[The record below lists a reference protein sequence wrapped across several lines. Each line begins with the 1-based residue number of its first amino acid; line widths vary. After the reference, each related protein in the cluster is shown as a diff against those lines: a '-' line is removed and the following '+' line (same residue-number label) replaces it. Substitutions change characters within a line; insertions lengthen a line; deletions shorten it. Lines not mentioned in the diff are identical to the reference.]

1 MNSLLIPVLSVL
13 FAIVIVWVYR
23 TKRRTSTMSQNE
35 LMARTKSET
44 NTFVLDV
51 RSPREYSSG
60 HIPGAMNISHTE
72 LSNHLEKLRQ
82 YEDKDVVV
90 YCERG
95 VRAQKAQGILRAVG
109 FSHVYHLKGDM
120 GRWRIRD
127 LPTETGGNIKKT
139 GYKPQSNPHD

>member
-1 MNSLLIPVLSVL
+1 MNSLLILALSVL

-51 RSPREYSSG
+51 RSPKEYDSG
-60 HIPGAMNISHTE
+60 HIPGATNINHTE
-72 LSNHLEKLRQ
+72 LSNHLEKLQ
-82 YEDKDVVV
+82 GYEDKDVVV

-95 VRAQKAQGILRAVG
+95 VRAQKAQKILRTAG

-120 GRWRIRD
+120 AKWRRRR
-127 LPTETGGNIKKT
+127 LPTETGNRKV
-139 GYKPQSNPHD
+139 S

>member
-1 MNSLLIPVLSVL
+1 MNSLLILALSVL

-44 NTFVLDV
+44 NMFVLDV
-51 RSPREYSSG
+51 RSPKEYDSG
-60 HIPGAMNISHTE
+60 HIPGATNINHTE
-72 LSNHLEKLRQ
+72 LSNHLEKLRG
-82 YEDKDVVV
+82 YEDKDIVV

-95 VRAQKAQGILRAVG
+95 VRAQKAQKILKTAG

-120 GRWRIRD
+120 AKWRRRR
-127 LPTETGGNIKKT
+127 LPTETGNREAG
-139 GYKPQSNPHD
+139 

>member
-1 MNSLLIPVLSVL
+1 MNSLLILFIGVL
-13 FAIVIVWVYR
+13 FVIVIVWVYR

-44 NTFVLDV
+44 NMFILDV

-60 HIPGAMNISHTE
+60 HIPGATNINHTE
-72 LSNHLEKLRQ
+72 LSNHLEKLRG

-95 VRAQKAQGILRAVG
+95 VRAQKAQKILRTAG
-109 FSHVYHLKGDM
+109 FSNVYHLKGDM
-120 GRWRIRD
+120 ANWRRKE
-127 LPTETGGNIKKT
+127 LPTETGDREA
-139 GYKPQSNPHD
+139 S

>member
-1 MNSLLIPVLSVL
+1 MNSLLILALSVL

-35 LMARTKSET
+35 LMARMKSET
-44 NTFVLDV
+44 NMFVLDV

-60 HIPGAMNISHTE
+60 HIPGAANINHTE
-72 LSNHLEKLRQ
+72 LSNHLEKLRG
-82 YEDKDVVV
+82 YENKDVVV

-95 VRAQKAQGILRAVG
+95 VRAQKAQKILKTAG

-120 GRWRIRD
+120 AKWRRRR
-127 LPTETGGNIKKT
+127 LPTETGDREVG
-139 GYKPQSNPHD
+139 

>member
-1 MNSLLIPVLSVL
+1 MNSLLILALSVL

-44 NTFVLDV
+44 YTFVLDV

-60 HIPGAMNISHTE
+60 HIPGAMNINHTE
-72 LSNHLEKLRQ
+72 LSNHLEKLRG
-82 YEDKDVVV
+82 YKDKDVVV

-95 VRAQKAQGILRAVG
+95 VRAQKAQKILKTAG
-109 FSHVYHLKGDM
+109 FSNVYHLKGDM
-120 GRWRIRD
+120 AKWRRRE
-127 LPTETGGNIKKT
+127 LPTEAGDREAG
-139 GYKPQSNPHD
+139 

>member
-1 MNSLLIPVLSVL
+1 MNSLLILALSVL

-60 HIPGAMNISHTE
+60 HIPGATNINHTE
-72 LSNHLEKLRQ
+72 LSNHLEKLRG

-95 VRAQKAQGILRAVG
+95 VRAQKAQKILKTAG
-109 FSHVYHLKGDM
+109 FSNVYHLKGDM
-120 GRWRIRD
+120 AKWRKRK
-127 LPTETGGNIKKT
+127 LSTETGNREV
-139 GYKPQSNPHD
+139 S

>member
-1 MNSLLIPVLSVL
+1 MNSLLILALSVL

-44 NTFVLDV
+44 NMFVLDV

-60 HIPGAMNISHTE
+60 HIPGATNINHTE
-72 LSNHLEKLRQ
+72 LSNHLEKLRG

-95 VRAQKAQGILRAVG
+95 VRAQKAQKILKTAG
-109 FSHVYHLKGDM
+109 FSNVYHLKGDM
-120 GRWRIRD
+120 VKWRRRR
-127 LPTETGGNIKKT
+127 LPTETG
-139 GYKPQSNPHD
+139 DREVR

>member
-1 MNSLLIPVLSVL
+1 MNSLLILALSVL

-44 NTFVLDV
+44 NMFILDV

-60 HIPGAMNISHTE
+60 HIPGATNINHTE
-72 LSNHLEKLRQ
+72 LSNHLEKLRG

-95 VRAQKAQGILRAVG
+95 VRAQKAQKILKTAG
-109 FSHVYHLKGDM
+109 FSNVYHLKGDM
-120 GRWRIRD
+120 ANWRRRR
-127 LPTETGGNIKKT
+127 LPTETGDREA
-139 GYKPQSNPHD
+139 S

>member
-1 MNSLLIPVLSVL
+1 MNSLLILALSVL

-51 RSPREYSSG
+51 RSPKEYSSG
-60 HIPGAMNISHTE
+60 HIPGATNINHTE
-72 LSNHLEKLRQ
+72 LSNHLEKLRG

-95 VRAQKAQGILRAVG
+95 VRAQKAQRILKAAG
-109 FSHVYHLKGDM
+109 FSNVYHLKGDM
-120 GRWRIRD
+120 ARWRRKE
-127 LPTETGGNIKKT
+127 LPTETGNREAG
-139 GYKPQSNPHD
+139 

>member
-1 MNSLLIPVLSVL
+1 MNSLLILVLGVL

-60 HIPGAMNISHTE
+60 HIPGAANINHTE
-72 LSNHLEKLRQ
+72 LSNHLEKLRG

-95 VRAQKAQGILRAVG
+95 VRAQKAQKILRTAG
-109 FSHVYHLKGDM
+109 FSNVYHLKGDM
-120 GRWRIRD
+120 ANWRRKE
-127 LPTETGGNIKKT
+127 LPTETGDREA
-139 GYKPQSNPHD
+139 S